1 MMSLRHRYVLLLGG
15 ALCVALACPGPILP
29 AQAQSS
35 PQRASPSSP
44 AKRWVQFELSDAE
57 SMGDPQTG
65 KPVTLTIFLR
75 GVTSSTAP
83 VVAICESIA
92 FRGQTVTLEPDA
104 ESIALKGTVTLEPI
118 LMSRTTVP
126 PRAARVQVT
135 FARSR
140 QEKLER
146 FMQRVVYLTMDRS
159 EPVNENLESPPDHQE
174 ESQSDIVILQEVQS
188 DLEPVATGTLAE
200 EDLVPFPSLGEG
212 EAYWQYV
219 SRLISRSWARQ
230 VRGVRHRPT
239 SETVKV
245 HFKLFPN
252 GRAQLIEIEKGS
264 GVREIDEAG
273 IYAVVNAQPFL
284 PFSGELGEDAV
295 DVHLRMRTGSRGHSR
310 DVQSVGIRSTG
321 KSHPSDQSLKK

>member
-1 MMSLRHRYVLLLGG
+1 MTSLHHRVLLFWV
-15 ALCVALACPGPILP
+15 AICCVALTCPDLIPP
-29 AQAQSS
+29 AHSESS
-35 PQRASPSSP
+35 PQTPSSSGP
-44 AKRWVQFELSDAE
+44 TKRSVQFELSQAE
-57 SMGDPQTG
+57 SMGDPQTS
-65 KPVTLTIFLR
+65 KPVTLTIVLR
-75 GVTSSTAP
+75 GVTSATTP
-83 VVAICESIA
+83 VVATCESIA
-92 FRGQTVTLEPDA
+92 FRSQTVTLEPDA
-104 ESIALKGTVTLEPI
+104 ESMALKGTVTLEPI

-146 FMQRVVYLTMDRS
+146 FMRRVVYLTMDRL
-159 EPVNENLESPPDHQE
+159 EPVTESNESPTVLQE

-188 DLEPVATGTLAE
+188 DVEPVATGSVAE
-200 EDLVPFPSLGEG
+200 EDLVPFPPSEEG

-230 VRGVRHRPT
+230 VRGIRHRPS

-245 HFKLFPN
+245 RFKLFPN

-264 GVREIDEAG
+264 GARAIDEAG

-284 PFSGELGEDAV
+284 PFPSELGEDAV
-295 DVHLRMRTGSRGHSR
+295 DVHVRMRTGSRGQSR
-310 DVQSVGIRSTG
+310 EVQSVGNRSTG
-321 KSHPSDQSLKK
+321 KASDLGQPLKR